1 METHY
6 EGDLLQWRHIAMET
20 HNDVESK
27 RFKDNNPH
35 LFSHRRQPT
44 LVTHTLFKDFEDK
57 CRKHLSLSVSS
68 RMNSCLLKMRICGK
82 WLCVRL
88 RLYSVFVGVF
98 LKMKMEDW
106 F

>member
-57 CRKHLSLSVSS
+57 L
-68 RMNSCLLKMRICGK
+68 
-82 WLCVRL
+82 
-88 RLYSVFVGVF
+88 VFNTFHFCVF
-98 LKMKMEDW
+98 L
-106 F
+106 FSQFNG